1 MFFKITPFLIV
12 FGIVELILV
21 YLSFNYL
28 FVDNK
33 GGMAL
38 AGTIALIAAILNI
51 IILAVEQAIA
61 NKISNQKTLWV
72 LEIIIIIILG
82 IYIGVNGL
90 SIG

>member
-1 MFFKITPFLIV
+1 MSFKITPFLIV
-12 FGIVELILV
+12 FGIIELILV

-51 IILAVEQAIA
+51 IILAVEQTIA
-61 NKISNQKTLWV
+61 NKISNQKLLW
-72 LEIIIIIILG
+72 LIEIIIIILLG
-82 IYIGVNGL
+82 IYIVINGL